1 MIRSFGLHD
10 VFLMLSLQRSS
21 AALAIENIL
30 THPRAPLWIA
40 LTAPWPWAGIGVA
53 TYVLRDTIEDMPV
66 SGFSQ
71 LMKRAARPE
80 ADLLHLAPAL
90 PTTSMDEAV
99 GEAIWGRLLGHC
111 ALAAGGHGL
120 QRVYASITDGSP
132 EEACLREAG
141 FSLYTRETIHR
152 LALAPE
158 SRREPQ
164 GSRAAGFRPQGPQD
178 SWALQRLYTRGTPR
192 LVQQAEGAV
201 TGDVG
206 SPPLSWWEPDRWRGI
221 VWEPAGEARAAVQVH
236 IGRAGHW
243 LRIWGTNMLAP
254 RELRAL
260 VAEGL
265 RVISGSFPHRDRK
278 ALPVYATVRD
288 YEIGLGS
295 VLTGF
300 GFAPYASRARFVR
313 HTGAVRQPETSV
325 ARAGLEG
332 SAHQEMPI
340 RSQTWR
346 T

>member
-1 MIRSFGLHD
+1 VIRSFGLHD
-10 VFLMLSLQRSS
+10 VSLMLSLQRSS
-21 AALAIENIL
+21 AALAIEHIL

-53 TYVLRDTIEDMPV
+53 TYVLRDRIDDMPV

-90 PTTSMDEAV
+90 PTISMDEAV
-99 GEAIWGRLLGHC
+99 GEAIWGRLLAHC

-120 QRVYASITDGSP
+120 QRVYASITDGGT

-158 SRREPQ
+158 SRREPA
-164 GSRAAGFRPQGPQD
+164 GKYTVSNSRPAGFRPQGPQD
-178 SWALQRLYTRGTPR
+178 SWALQRLYTRGTPH

-221 VWEPAGEARAAVQVH
+221 VWEPAGEARGAVQVH

-243 LRIWGTNMLAP
+243 LRIWGTNMLTP
-254 RELRAL
+254 RELRSL
-260 VAEGL
+260 VGEGL
-265 RVISGSFPHRDRK
+265 RVISGSDDRHRARK

-288 YEIGLGS
+288 YEIGLGG

-313 HTGAVRQPETSV
+313 HTIAVRKTEMPAA
-325 ARAGLEG
+325 ARALEVR
-332 SAHQEMPI
+332 QEVPI
-340 RSQTWR
+340 R
-346 T
+346 